1 MGSGI
6 VQNRRIISNGRSSL
20 SLDYY
25 PGVFVRMRSNAYGY
39 HHHKKTWRYLE
50 DTSRHSVLKFN

>member
-25 PGVFVRMRSNAYGY
+25 PDVFDRMRSNAYGY
-39 HHHKKTWRYLE
+39 HHHKKPG
-50 DTSRHSVLKFN
+50 DILKIPPGTAY